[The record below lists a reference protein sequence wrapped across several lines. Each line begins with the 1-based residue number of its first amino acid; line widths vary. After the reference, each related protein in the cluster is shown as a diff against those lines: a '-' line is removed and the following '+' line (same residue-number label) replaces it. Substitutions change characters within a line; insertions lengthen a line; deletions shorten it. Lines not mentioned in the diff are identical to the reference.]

1 MIDFSRKYDRLF
13 AIGCSFTSYNNWPT
27 WAAALSSELNI
38 PVYNLGHSGASN
50 KYIQSQ
56 LFLLDDAYKLTADDL
71 VITQWTMHSRVSIL
85 GDSFYSDSYEWKH
98 WGGDSFYSNS
108 FKWKHWGD
116 ITDKNVKFSKKI
128 QEEVDGI
135 SKFQT
140 YNTLLLESQIAI
152 KSSIVYQNTLPCTCI
167 NLQIQPMLKE
177 EKLVNIR
184 GKIMPSFVNILFP
197 GYDTYSDVLDNRL
210 EIHSE
215 DSDLYSKYRKR
226 NLLRQ
231 AAKDKQKY
239 DVHPLPTEHIT
250 YLEKVFEHQFSNR
263 VKEYA
268 NHDEEKWFKNA
279 DSATARDRDNT
290 YYKLESLQQKI
301 SLPG

>member
-1 MIDFSRKYDRLF
+1 MIDFSRKYNRLF

-56 LFLLDDAYKLTADDL
+56 LFLLDDVYNLTEDDI

-85 GDSFYSDSYEWKH
+85 GDSFYSDSY
-98 WGGDSFYSNS
+98 
-108 FKWKHWGD
+108 KWKHWGD
-116 ITDKNVKFSKKI
+116 VTDKNVKFSKKI
-128 QEEVDGI
+128 QEQVDSI

-140 YNTLLLESQIAI
+140 YKTLLLESQIAI

-167 NLQIQPMLKE
+167 NLQLQPILKE
-177 EKLVNIR
+177 EKLVKIY

-197 GYDTYSDVLDNRL
+197 GYDTYADVLDNRL
-210 EIHSE
+210 EIHSK

-250 YLEKVFEHQFSNR
+250 YLEKIFEHQFSDR

-279 DSATARDRDNT
+279 DSTITRDRDNT
-290 YYKLESLQQKI
+290 YYKLESLQQKS

>member
-27 WAAALSSELNI
+27 WAAALSVELGV
-38 PVYNLGHSGASN
+38 PLYNLGHSAASN
-50 KYIQSQ
+50 KYIQNQ
-56 LFLLDDAYKLTADDL
+56 LFLLDDAYKLTEDDI
-71 VITQWTMHSRVSIL
+71 VITQWSMHSRVSVL
-85 GDSFYSDSYEWKH
+85 
-98 WGGDSFYSNS
+98 GDSFYSNS
-108 FKWKHWGD
+108 HEWKHCGD
-116 ITDKNVKFSKKI
+116 LTSNRIEDSQKI
-128 QEEVDGI
+128 QSSFAIQIDEW
-135 SKFQT
+135 QT

-167 NLQIQPMLKE
+167 NLQIQPMLEE
-177 EKLVNIR
+177 EKMVSIR

-197 GYDTYSDVLDNRL
+197 GYDTYADVLDDRF
-210 EIHSE
+210 EIHSK

-226 NLLRQ
+226 NLLRN
-231 AAKDKQKY
+231 AIKDKEKY

-250 YLEKVFEHQFSNR
+250 YLEKIFEHQFSNQ

-268 NHDEEKWFKNA
+268 NQDEEKWFKNPDVA
-279 DSATARDRDNT
+279 NVIDRDNT
-290 YYKLESLQQKI
+290 YYKLEQLQQKS